1 MIPLVSTGLI
11 TGEKIS
17 SFVTFNVSPAERE
30 RGTRCFHMSSKLMDY
45 FNKSPRL
52 GTLSTADKAGKVD
65 SAVLGSPRM
74 TDEKT
79 VVVGLGKNRTLA
91 NLQQNPHAVYLV
103 MEPGATLKDWKGI
116 RVYLKAK
123 NIATSGPALDNY
135 KSQLAKVAG
144 EEVAKMMN
152 AVVNF
157 EVTEVRPLI
166 DMGQGWEK
174 SV

>member
-1 MIPLVSTGLI
+1 MA
-11 TGEKIS
+11 K
-17 SFVTFNVSPAERE
+17 
-30 RGTRCFHMSSKLMDY
+30 KLMEY
-45 FNKSPRL
+45 FNKVPRL
-52 GTLSTADKAGKVD
+52 GTLSTADKSGKVD

-91 NLQQNPHAVYLV
+91 NLQQNQNAVFLV
-103 MEPGATLKDWKGI
+103 MEPGKTLADWKGV

-123 NIATSGPALDNY
+123 NIVTSGPALSGY
-135 KSQLAKVAG
+135 KAQVAKVAG
-144 EEVAKMMN
+144 QQAADMMA

-157 EVTEVRPLI
+157 EITEVRPLV

>member
-1 MIPLVSTGLI
+1 MP
-11 TGEKIS
+11 
-17 SFVTFNVSPAERE
+17 
-30 RGTRCFHMSSKLMDY
+30 SKLMDY
-45 FNKSPRL
+45 FNKSPRI

-65 SAVLGSPRM
+65 SAIFGSPRM

-79 VVVGLGKNRTLA
+79 VVMGLGKNRTLA
-91 NLQQNPHAVYLV
+91 NLRQNPHTVYLI
-103 MEPGATLKDWKGI
+103 MEPGASIMDWKGI
-116 RVYLKAK
+116 RVYLKAQK
-123 NIATSGPALDNY
+123 IATSGPVLDTF
-135 KSQLAKVAG
+135 KAQMAKVAG
-144 EEVAKMMN
+144 EEAAKMIY